1 MPNPFPAWRDALEP
15 LCDDVLYFPA
25 QEAQGKMPRPPQH
38 VGLVV
43 MRYLPTQ
50 EDNEERNAFYAA
62 LAASEPRACYR
73 RALKRWTEQA
83 ALRDDTRL
91 FRGTLTTSLAVG
103 LGQDTPTEVG
113 LTTHH
118 TYGTPMIP
126 GSAIKGICRQGLAEW
141 CAQAEIAGDKVADVE
156 RVIFGNTNV
165 AGCCVFWDAW
175 FENGT
180 MFQQDIV
187 TVHHPDYYRSS
198 GGAEWPTDFDDP
210 TPVPFLVTPPGAQFV
225 FGVDT
230 PPGWQELVVS
240 LIQWCLK
247 NKGVGGKRNAGYGY
261 FAFADDAMLPFPR
274 LETYTERYLLRSPD
288 GVTITDLNEQDDQ
301 TLTLTS
307 EKVSRLT
314 QHWTEEQRNAE
325 AAMVTLYYRVIHGS
339 EPILLRLDWTD

>member
-1 MPNPFPAWRDALEP
+1 MPDPFPAWRDALEP

-38 VGLVV
+38 VGLAL

-50 EDNEERNAFYAA
+50 EDNDERNAFYAA

-73 RALKRWTEQA
+73 RALKHWMEQA

-91 FRGTLTTSLAVG
+91 FRGTLTTPLAVG

-118 TYGTPMIP
+118 TYGTPVIP

-141 CAQAEIAGDKVADVE
+141 CAQAEIARDKVADVE
-156 RVIFGNTNV
+156 RVVFGDTNA

-175 FENGT
+175 FETGA
-180 MFQQDIV
+180 MFRQDII
-187 TVHHPDYYRSS
+187 TVHHPDYYRSP

-210 TPVPFLVTPPGAQFV
+210 TPVSFLVTPPGAQFV

-230 PPGWQELVVS
+230 PPGWQELV
-240 LIQWCLK
+240 LALMQWCLK
-247 NKGVGGKRNAGYGY
+247 HKGVGGKRNSGYGY
-261 FAFADDAMLPFPR
+261 FGFADDAVLPFPR
-274 LETYTERYLLRSPD
+274 MEVQTERYLLRGLD
-288 GVTITDLNEQDDQ
+288 GVTISDFNEMDDQ
-301 TLTLTS
+301 TLTLTLDDIG
-307 EKVSRLT
+307 RLT
-314 QHWTEEQRNAE
+314 RHWTAEQRQAE
-325 AAMVTLYYRVIHGS
+325 ETLVTLHWRVTQGKA
-339 EPILLRLDWTD
+339 PVLMFVDCND